1 MNRSTSL
8 LLNARLNLWYIA
20 IICIYVI
27 QDLAVCGY
35 RISIGKLI
43 IKNLVSVDLMKDIES
58 FVCALYGYP
67 KEANVDNVRY
77 LMFQQKYA
85 PKADHDPLDKM

>member
-1 MNRSTSL
+1 
-8 LLNARLNLWYIA
+8 
-20 IICIYVI
+20 
-27 QDLAVCGY
+27 
-35 RISIGKLI
+35 
-43 IKNLVSVDLMKDIES
+43 MKDIES

-67 KEANVDNVRY
+67 KEAD

>member
-1 MNRSTSL
+1 MSSNIWRCYDTES
-8 LLNARLNLWYIA
+8 
-20 IICIYVI
+20 IY
-27 QDLAVCGY
+27 L
-35 RISIGKLI
+35 GKLGDE
-43 IKNLVSVDLMKDIES
+43 NLVSGDIMKDIES

-77 LMFQQKYA
+77 IMFQQKHA